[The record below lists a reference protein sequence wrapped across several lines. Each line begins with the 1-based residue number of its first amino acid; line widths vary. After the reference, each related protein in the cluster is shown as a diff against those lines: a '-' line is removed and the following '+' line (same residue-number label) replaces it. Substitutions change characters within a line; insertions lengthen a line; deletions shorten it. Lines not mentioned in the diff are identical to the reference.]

1 MTASARY
8 RLKSMIMQQAHS
20 HRSNLLAIH
29 RNAAARNSWNG
40 SHGAH
45 ELVHTQAALLQKLIK
60 VGGSLYPAD
69 LCFRW
74 ALQNCPTAV
83 VDRTPHQ
90 PTCPDTSWPARTVA
104 PALRYDARWQAGRM
118 VFPWPLQP
126 QPQRLVL
133 CSLTRSVGSSCLC
146 NGAAGENCA
155 QGCNN
160 SASAS
165 GQGGAK
171 PSPRR

>member
-1 MTASARY
+1 
-8 RLKSMIMQQAHS
+8 MQHTVPTSSRVIHMNACSTQFMECIS
-20 HRSNLLAIH
+20 RSTRTRSRTDNLDH
-29 RNAAARNSWNG
+29 DP
-40 SHGAH
+40 
-45 ELVHTQAALLQKLIK
+45 ALLQKILIK
-60 VGGSLYPAD
+60 VGGSLYPA
-69 LCFRW
+69 
-74 ALQNCPTAV
+74 ALVGPPKLPNSCCR
-83 VDRTPHQ
+83 DRTLRQ
-90 PTCPDTSWPARTVA
+90 PTYPDTSWPARTVA

-133 CSLTRSVGSSCLC
+133 CSLTRSVGSSYRC